1 MHSTRLGV
9 FAMRRIVLWIMIGFI
24 VLLLAGCGQSIF
36 VTPSP
41 HSQEP
46 EEVDDRFI
54 PQPPPEGLDAPISP
68 FPSTNARL
76 VTLPEPPIASAQSY
90 QPRLGPPP
98 ALPFGGVPG
107 LAPLP
112 APAGPSFAWSE
123 TDNYLILGTDR
134 RPGQTNWRT
143 DTIMVLGLDRANNRA
158 AVLSVPRDLYI
169 NIPGYGYGRINTA
182 DYIGEKVLGVE
193 GGGPALISQILS
205 ENLGV
210 STNHWVRME
219 MTGFRS
225 IVDAVGGVTVHLD
238 CPFYEPIYNLDTD
251 TWDYFTLPAGDV
263 TLDGESAYWFVRLR
277 LRSSDI
283 SRGQRQRQF
292 LWALRDKALST
303 DVLGRLPE
311 LWTAFQQTFTT
322 DLSLLQMLDLARFGF
337 GLDASNVRATGLT
350 MYDLQSYRT
359 PGGAAVLI
367 IADPVRVRS
376 VVDSVWSAPA
386 MVDAYRQD
394 ATNCPPL
401 PPEVAAKLAADG
413 GG

>member
-1 MHSTRLGV
+1 
-9 FAMRRIVLWIMIGFI
+9 MRRYLLLIMIGVI
-24 VLLLAGCGQSIF
+24 ALILGGCVQSIF

-41 HSQEP
+41 RSQEP
-46 EEVDDRFI
+46 EPVDDRFI
-54 PQPPPEGLDAPISP
+54 PQPAPEGLDAPLSP
-68 FPSTNARL
+68 FPSTAARL
-76 VTLPEPPIASAQSY
+76 VTLPEPPIAFAQSY
-90 QPRLGPPP
+90 QPRIAPPP
-98 ALPFGGVPG
+98 AFPFGGVPG

-112 APAGPSFAWSE
+112 AAAGPSFAWSE

-143 DTIMVLGLDRANNRA
+143 DTIMVVGLDRANNRA

-169 NIPGYGYGRINTA
+169 DIPGYGYGRINTA
-182 DYIGEKVLGVE
+182 DFIGEQVLGVE

-210 STNHWVRME
+210 STDHWVRVE

-251 TWDYFTLPAGDV
+251 SWDYFTLPAGDV

-292 LWALRDKALST
+292 LWALRDKALNT

-350 MYDLQSYRT
+350 MYDLQSYTT
-359 PGGAAVLI
+359 PGGAAVLVI
-367 IADPVRVRS
+367 SDPARVRS

-394 ATNCPPL
+394 ATHCPPL

>member
-1 MHSTRLGV
+1 MLRL
-9 FAMRRIVLWIMIGFI
+9 L
-24 VLLLAGCGQSIF
+24 
-36 VTPSP
+36 
-41 HSQEP
+41 H
-46 EEVDDRFI
+46 
-54 PQPPPEGLDAPISP
+54 
-68 FPSTNARL
+68 
-76 VTLPEPPIASAQSY
+76 
-90 QPRLGPPP
+90 
-98 ALPFGGVPG
+98 
-107 LAPLP
+107 
-112 APAGPSFAWSE
+112 
-123 TDNYLILGTDR
+123 
-134 RPGQTNWRT
+134 
-143 DTIMVLGLDRANNRA
+143 
-158 AVLSVPRDLYI
+158 YI